1 MKDHDQILDS
11 GGSREDA
18 HHAIRELLPIYAMEL
33 ALGGA
38 PEITYA
44 DVAAHL
50 ASCAAC
56 RADLDELQELTS
68 LAYTGQIEA
77 APYYPSVNLSFM
89 HLPVAPLDSPQK
101 SWLIDAL
108 GHLIVVFSDALLEA
122 LRQPTLAGATRGQL
136 LYRYVQE
143 PGSVQDLDVTI
154 EAFVEDAAS
163 RFGRVRV
170 GVDVPSRG
178 PFDQAGSQVVLRA
191 GETTWQD
198 QTDEVGSVDFAPI
211 PLEVLP
217 QLRVEVIP
225 LRYTAS

>member
-1 MKDHDQILDS
+1 MKDHDQILDPAR
-11 GGSREDA
+11 SREDA
-18 HHAIRELLPIYAMEL
+18 HQAIRELLPIYAMEA
-33 ALGGA
+33 ALGGV
-38 PEITYA
+38 PEIRYA

-50 ASCAAC
+50 ARCATC
-56 RADLDELQELTS
+56 RADLDELQELTN

-77 APYYPSVNLSFM
+77 ARYYPPVDLSFM
-89 HLPVAPLDSPQK
+89 HLPAAPLNSPQQ

-108 GHLIVVFSDALLEA
+108 GHLIVVFSDALLKA

-163 RFGRVRV
+163 RLGRIRV

-178 PFDQAGSQVVLRA
+178 PFDQAGSQVVLHA

-198 QTDEVGSVDFAPI
+198 ETDEVGCVDFAPI
-211 PLEVLP
+211 PLEALP

-225 LRYTAS
+225 LRNTAS